1 MSSVEILTTNHGIA
15 SHSGNY
21 LCLHQVRNGNAFA
34 VNSFH
39 QHPLVGDGYLIQ
51 NVGTAHSLR
60 TVATEVVTIC
70 IPESLIQNERFAECL
85 TPRDFQLDRAVSN
98 LLIYSRGDRNRF
110 AMDIID
116 ALIAAR
122 DTSNQNFYLRER
134 SNRNANKESTMKL
147 AREFILSKLADPFGV
162 TDVANHL
169 SLSVF
174 HFHRQFT
181 EWHGMTPGRYILQEK
196 IRRACRRLVL
206 RNDPVSQ
213 VALDCGYFSPT
224 SFVTTFRSVTGLT
237 PSGFR
242 SKQGILRS
250 DLMFYDGIS

>member
-1 MSSVEILTTNHGIA
+1 MLSVEVITTNRRVI

-51 NVGTAHSLR
+51 NIGTAHTLKS
-60 TVATEVVTIC
+60 VATEVVTIC
-70 IPESLIQNERFAECL
+70 IPASIVQNQRFAECL
-85 TPRDFQLDRAVSN
+85 TPRDFLIDKAVSN
-98 LLIYSRGDRNRF
+98 LLIHSKGNRERY
-110 AMDIID
+110 AMEIID

-134 SNRNANKESTMKL
+134 LNRNKTNESTMKL
-147 AREFILSKLADPFGV
+147 AREFVLSKLSDPLGV
-162 TDVANHL
+162 TDVADHL

-174 HFHRQFT
+174 HFHRLFT
-181 EWHGMTPGRYILQEK
+181 NWHGLTPGRYILQEK

-206 RNDPVSQ
+206 RDDPVSQ
-213 VALDCGYFSPT
+213 IALDCGYFSPT
-224 SFVTTFRSVTGLT
+224 SFVNTFRSVTGQT

-242 SKQGILRS
+242 SQQGRHRN
-250 DLMFYDGIS
+250 DLKFYEGIS